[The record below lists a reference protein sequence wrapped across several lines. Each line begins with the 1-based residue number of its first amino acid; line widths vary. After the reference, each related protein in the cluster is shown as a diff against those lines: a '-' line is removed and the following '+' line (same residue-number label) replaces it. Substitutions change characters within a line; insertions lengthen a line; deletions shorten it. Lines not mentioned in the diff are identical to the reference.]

1 MLNACY
7 GLEDMSASIQKPR
20 KLNYDD
26 YAKIPQDGM
35 RHEIIDGVHFVNA
48 APSTVHQHVSKRLQ
62 YQLYTKIELAG
73 LGVLFN
79 APVDVQLS
87 EFDVVQPDLVIVLN
101 ENVRKITPTK
111 IKVAPN
117 LVVEILSPSTTELDH
132 TLKKELYERFGVQEY
147 WIVDPFE
154 QSVAQW
160 VLTAGKYSL
169 APAADPIMLAIVPGI
184 SIAQET
190 IW

>member
-1 MLNACY
+1 M
-7 GLEDMSASIQKPR
+7 
-20 KLNYDD
+20 
-26 YAKIPQDGM
+26 
-35 RHEIIDGVHFVNA
+35 
-48 APSTVHQHVSKRLQ
+48 
-62 YQLYTKIELAG
+62 
-73 LGVLFN
+73 
-79 APVDVQLS
+79 
-87 EFDVVQPDLVIVLN
+87 QPDLVIVLN

>member
-1 MLNACY
+1 
-7 GLEDMSASIQKPR
+7 MSTFVQSST

-35 RHEIIDGVHFVNA
+35 RHEIIDGVHIVNA

-62 YQLYTKIELAG
+62 YQLYTKLELAG

-87 EFDVVQPDLVIVLN
+87 EFDVVQPDLVVVLN
-101 ENVRKITPTK
+101 ENVRKITPIK

-117 LVVEILSPSTTELDH
+117 LVVEILSPSTSELDH
-132 TLKKELYERFGVQEY
+132 TLKKELYERSGVQEY

-154 QSVAQW
+154 QNIEQW
-160 VLTAGKYSL
+160 ILTDGKFSL
-169 APAADPIMLAIVPGI
+169 APTADPIVLTIAPGV
-184 SIAQET
+184 SIAKET

>member
-1 MLNACY
+1 
-7 GLEDMSASIQKPR
+7 MSASIQKLP

-26 YAKIPQDGM
+26 YAKIPQDGR
-35 RHEIIDGVHFVNA
+35 RHEIIDGVHIVNA

-117 LVVEILSPSTTELDH
+117 LVVEILSPSTTELDQ
-132 TLKKELYERFGVQEY
+132 TLKKELYERSGVQEY

-160 VLTAGKYSL
+160 VLTDGKYSL
-169 APAADPIMLAIVPGI
+169 APAADPINLTIASRI
-184 SIAQET
+184 SIAKET